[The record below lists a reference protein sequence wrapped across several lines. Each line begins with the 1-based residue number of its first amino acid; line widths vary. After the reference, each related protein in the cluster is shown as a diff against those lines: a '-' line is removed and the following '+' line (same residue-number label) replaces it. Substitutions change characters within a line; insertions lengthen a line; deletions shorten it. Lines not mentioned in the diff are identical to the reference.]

1 MPKSRFPVVYRKSR
15 SAATSVAPTNVR
27 DLGGIPVAG
36 GVVRPGFAIRADD
49 LSTVTEE
56 IAADMV
62 ADGLV
67 TIIDLR
73 STEEAAFTG
82 RGPFVNHPVTY
93 HHISFMSSLG
103 SAMRDPELWKNQQD
117 FGTSYVSLFE
127 NAAAA
132 IVKALAIIAYSNG
145 TVAFHCS
152 AGQDRTGVLAAAIL
166 LALGADDDTIVADYG
181 RTGDN
186 QQALHARL
194 RPVMGELMAQ
204 FGIDL
209 NEHAQ
214 AAVRS
219 QFSSRAMRD
228 CLAMMHERCGDPL
241 ATLRSA
247 GLTDD
252 LVAALRARAVA

>member
-1 MPKSRFPVVYRKSR
+1 MTTLTLS
-15 SAATSVAPTNVR
+15 APTNVR
-27 DLGGIPVAG
+27 DLGGIPVD
-36 GVVRPGFAIRADD
+36 GVVVRSGFAIRADD
-49 LSTVTEE
+49 LSTVTPE

-67 TIIDLR
+67 AIIDLR

-82 RGPFVNHPVTY
+82 RGVFAGQPVSY
-93 HHISFMSSLG
+93 HHVAFMSSLG
-103 SAMRDPELWKNQQD
+103 VAMRDPELWRNQQE
-117 FGTSYVSLFE
+117 FGASYVSLFE
-127 NAAAA
+127 NAADA
-132 IVKALAIIAYSNG
+132 IVKALAIVAFSNG

-166 LALGADDDTIVADYG
+166 LTLGATDDDIVADYG

-186 QQALHARL
+186 QDALHARL

-219 QFSSRAMRD
+219 EFSAQAMRD
-228 CLAMMHERCGDPL
+228 CLDMLRARHGDPL
-241 ATLRSA
+241 ATLRAA
-247 GLTDD
+247 GLSDE
-252 LVAALRARAVA
+252 LIAALRSRAVA